1 MATHLAVHFQKAG
14 HRVTCIYSKTTASA
28 RRLADR
34 LDTEGTADTGE
45 VPREA
50 DFYLLCVPD
59 RAVQRVSGLFA
70 GYKGI
75 WLHCSGA
82 LSPEI
87 LSESHQRFGV
97 LYPLQTFS
105 RDHELSLSDV
115 PFLIEGS
122 SDEVTRTI
130 GDLAGSVSS
139 SVHRMDTSSRLAI
152 HLAAVFAN
160 NFTTHMVHVAQQIL
174 EARGIEPELVVP
186 LLNETFHKLSLLKA
200 ADVQTGPA
208 RRGDVETMQRHIR
221 LLKEHPE
228 WEKLYTFIS
237 RDIRDALS
245 GRNEE

>member
-34 LDTEGTADTGE
+34 LDTEGTSDTGD

-59 RAVQRVSGLFA
+59 RAIQKVSGLFA
-70 GYKGI
+70 GYEGV
-75 WLHCSGA
+75 WLHCAGA

-87 LSESHQRFGV
+87 LSESHQRYGV

-105 RDHELSLSDV
+105 RDHELSLSNV

-139 SVHRMDTSSRLAI
+139 MVHRMETSSRLAI
-152 HLAAVFAN
+152 HLAAVFAS
-160 NFTTHMVHVAQQIL
+160 NFTTHMIHVAQQIL
-174 EARGIEPELVVP
+174 EARGIDPELVNP
-186 LLNETFHKLSLLKA
+186 LLKETFQKLSLLKA
-200 ADVQTGPA
+200 ADAQTGPA
-208 RRGDVETMQRHIR
+208 LRGDVETMQRHIR
-221 LLKEHPE
+221 LLKEYPE

-237 RDIRDALS
+237 RNIRDTHS
-245 GRNEE
+245 GKNEE